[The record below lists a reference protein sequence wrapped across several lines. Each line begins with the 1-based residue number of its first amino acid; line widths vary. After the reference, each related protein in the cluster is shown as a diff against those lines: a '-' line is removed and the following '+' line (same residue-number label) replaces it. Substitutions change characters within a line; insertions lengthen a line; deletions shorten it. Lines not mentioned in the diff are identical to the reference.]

1 MSVKNEYSR
10 RDILSTAL
18 KGSVATTALALGG
31 GTPFMSSRKAYAAA
45 MDISKQQLRT
55 IGLSVT
61 VQERI
66 LDEFRAKS
74 GVGSTTGTAAT
85 FPDAQTKILSG
96 SKDFDCWETIGERLP
111 AVVMTNNIDPVPTS
125 SLKNWGNIRDTFTK
139 VNPKWEKRAQITGQI
154 WADDAQTKLWMV
166 PTVYNYDSIGYNPS
180 VVSAEE
186 ANTWTAI
193 FDKKWKGRSGLNTD
207 PLIALG
213 QAVLAMNSWGMSD
226 VKNPG
231 NPNKAQIDEAMKF
244 LISKKKEGQFRALW
258 GDFGELVNLLA
269 SGEMVVVDAW
279 QPAVMAVKAQGT
291 PCSYAVPKEG
301 YRAWSIGISPI
312 VGTPNKDAVNAYADY
327 WLSGPPAITVSE
339 QGYYS
344 PTTNVKDAMDPDRYA
359 FWYEGKPWKGESSRG
374 INEGDLRDGG
384 SLEERASTV
393 AYWHQWPDEYDYVTA
408 KWDEFL
414 SA

>member
-1 MSVKNEYSR
+1 MFNRSMSR
-10 RDILSTAL
+10 REILNKAA
-18 KGSVATTALALGG
+18 KGTVAATALAIGG
-31 GTPFMSSRKAYAAA
+31 GTPFLDSRKAYAAA
-45 MDISKQQLRT
+45 GDLSKEQLRT

-66 LDEFRAKS
+66 LADFKTES
-74 GVGSTTGTAAT
+74 HVGSYVGTAAT
-85 FPDAQTKILSG
+85 LPDAQTKILSG
-96 SKDFDCWETIGERLP
+96 SSDFDCWETIGERLP
-111 AVVMTNNIDPVPTS
+111 SVTTTKKAEVIDTK
-125 SLKNWGNIRDTFTK
+125 SLKNWANIRDTFTK
-139 VNPKWEKRAQITGQI
+139 PDPKWPKSAQIVGQI

-166 PTVYNYDSIGYNPS
+166 PTVYNYDSIGYNPD

-207 PLIALG
+207 PLIAFG
-213 QAVLAMNSWGMSD
+213 QAILAMNSLGLLE

-231 NPNKAQIDEAMKF
+231 NPSAKEMDEAAKF
-244 LISKKKEGQFRALW
+244 LVSKKKEGQFRALW

-269 SGEMVVVDAW
+269 SGEMVVCDAW
-279 QPAVMAVKAQGT
+279 QPAVMAVKAQGKA
-291 PCSYAVPKEG
+291 CKYAVPKEG
-301 YRAWSIGISPI
+301 YRAWSIGVTEITGSPN
-312 VGTPNKDAVNAYADY
+312 GDAVVAYADY

-344 PTTNVKDAMDPDRYA
+344 PTTNIEKVMSPEKYA
-359 FWYEGKPWKGESSRG
+359 FWYEGKPWTGPDWRG
-374 INEGDLRDGG
+374 IKAGDLRDGG
-384 SLEERASTV
+384 SLKERASKV
-393 AYWHQWPDEYDYVTA
+393 AYWHQWPDEYDHLVQ

>member
-1 MSVKNEYSR
+1 MLTR
-10 RDILSTAL
+10 AA
-18 KGSVATTALALGG
+18 KGTVAATALAIGG
-31 GTPFMSSRKAYAAA
+31 GTPFLDSRKAYAAA
-45 MDISKQQLRT
+45 ADLAKEQLRT

-66 LDEFRAKS
+66 LADFKTES
-74 GVGSTTGTAAT
+74 HVGSYVGTAAT

-96 SKDFDCWETIGERLP
+96 SSDFDCWETIGERLP
-111 AVVMTNNIDPVPTS
+111 SVTTTKKAVAIETKE
-125 SLKNWGNIRDTFTK
+125 LKNWANIRDTFTK
-139 VNPKWEKRAQITGQI
+139 ANPKWPKSAQIVGQI

-166 PTVYNYDSIGYNPS
+166 PTVYNYDSIGYNPD

-207 PLIALG
+207 PLIAFG
-213 QAVLAMNSWGMSD
+213 QAILAMNSLGLLD

-231 NPNKAQIDEAMKF
+231 NPSAKEMDEAAKF
-244 LISKKKEGQFRALW
+244 LVSKKKEGQFRALW

-269 SGEMVVVDAW
+269 SGEMVVCDAW
-279 QPAVMAVKAQGT
+279 QPAVMAVKAQGKA
-291 PCSYAVPKEG
+291 CKYAVPKEG
-301 YRAWSIGISPI
+301 YRAWSIGITEITGSP
-312 VGTPNKDAVNAYADY
+312 NNDAVVAYADY

-344 PTTNVKDAMDPDRYA
+344 PTTNIEKAMAPEKYA
-359 FWYEGKPWKGESSRG
+359 FWYEGKPWSGPDWRG
-374 INEGDLRDGG
+374 IKAGDLRDGG
-384 SLEERASTV
+384 SLKERASHV
-393 AYWHQWPDEYDYVTA
+393 AYWHQWPDEYDHLVQ

>member
-1 MSVKNEYSR
+1 MLERSISR
-10 RDILSTAL
+10 RNLLGSTL
-18 KGSVATTALALGG
+18 KGSVAATALALGG
-31 GTPFMSSRKAYAAA
+31 GTPFLNSSQAYAAA
-45 MDISKQQLRT
+45 ADLSKEQLRT

-66 LDEFRAKS
+66 LADFRAES
-74 GVGSTTGTAAT
+74 HVGSTTGTAAT
-85 FPDAQTKILSG
+85 LPDAQTKILSG
-96 SKDFDCWETIGERLP
+96 SSDFDCWETIGERLP
-111 AVVMTNNIDPVPTS
+111 AVTTTGKITAIDTK
-125 SLKNWGNIRDTFTK
+125 SLATWANIRDTFTK
-139 VNPKWEKRAQITGQI
+139 ADPKWPKQAQIAGQI

-166 PTVYNYDSIGYNPS
+166 PTVYNYDSIGYNPD

-207 PLIALG
+207 PLIAFG
-213 QAVLAMNSWGMSD
+213 QAIVAMNSLGLLS

-231 NPNKAQIDEAMKF
+231 NPSAAEIDEAAKF
-244 LISKKKEGQFRALW
+244 LVSKKKEGQFRALW

-269 SGEMVVVDAW
+269 SGEMVVCDAW
-279 QPAVMAVKAQGT
+279 QPAVMAVKAQGKA
-291 PCSYAVPKEG
+291 CKYAVPKEG
-301 YRAWSIGISPI
+301 YRAWSIGVSAIK
-312 VGTPNKDAVNAYADY
+312 GTPNAAAVIAYADY

-344 PTTNVKDAMDPDRYA
+344 PTTNIEKAMDPDKYA
-359 FWYEGKPWKGESSRG
+359 FWYEGKPWKGAEWRG
-374 INEGDLRDGG
+374 IKEGDLRDGG
-384 SLEERASTV
+384 SLKERASKV
-393 AYWHQWPDEYDYVTA
+393 AYWHQWPDEYDRLVQ